1 MPAIVLPF
9 PGCGVGTIL
18 ASVTAFAA
26 TNLDDILVLML
37 FFSRCSDQRGAFSV
51 VGGQVLGIGLLVVVS
66 LSGVLGRSLAPEPWI
81 GLLGL
86 LPISLAVSL
95 WLEAPPSAASD
106 PPTPSLKAAQPE
118 LLAVV
123 AITVAN
129 GSDNI
134 GVYLPLFARGSQ
146 AQTLVT
152 LVIFALMLGLW
163 CAIAWRLVQLPGP
176 SGFLHRHGPRLMP
189 ALLFGLG
196 LYLLVDARIFS
207 ERAPALL
214 ALLCLGAMALSL
226 ARRPAW
232 PLPAR
237 IPLLFTRFP
246 SP

>member
-1 MPAIVLPF
+1 M
-9 PGCGVGTIL
+9 
-18 ASVTAFAA
+18 
-26 TNLDDILVLML
+26 
-37 FFSRCSDQRGAFSV
+37 
-51 VGGQVLGIGLLVVVS
+51 
-66 LSGVLGRSLAPEPWI
+66 
-81 GLLGL
+81 
-86 LPISLAVSL
+86 
-95 WLEAPPSAASD
+95 
-106 PPTPSLKAAQPE
+106 
-118 LLAVV
+118 V

-134 GVYLPLFARGSQ
+134 GVYLPLFARASQ

-176 SGFLHRHGPRLMP
+176 SGFLQRHGPRFMP

-214 ALLCLGAMALSL
+214 ALLCLGAMVLSL
-226 ARRPAW
+226 AGRPAW

-237 IPLLFTRFP
+237 IPLLFTPIPAPGSGARRPGAASHRREPETGADAYGLNLPIFALLDAVSSQAIP
-246 SP
+246 TALPAISQAELDKQPTTAPTD